1 MYPLNKCS
9 HCTASAVSALSNGS
23 DAPQTGGL
31 VAVSLAPH
39 DPESVR
45 ESYTA
50 ILVSFA
56 SSAFLVR

>member
-1 MYPLNKCS
+1 MP
-9 HCTASAVSALSNGS
+9 S
-23 DAPQTGGL
+23 DRWAGLGL